1 MLIQITNKCYEG
13 CAHCMQCSHPK
24 GEHMDMATFKNALR
38 FARFLGVSSYIITG
52 GEPTEHP
59 QFYEFCEA
67 LNRFIKGSKEVG
79 AFTIT
84 SNGTWFPERKDE
96 MEKLAKLDH
105 YVGMQV
111 YTNPKWYKDAPFI
124 LEHKNEINAIPKVM
138 VDTSDIQ
145 GMQDL
150 GRAKTNEQAQA
161 EVANNRYHMSC
172 LNGHLLFK
180 QTSPT
185 RRLSGLDRQPGI
197 ICKPCVDYKG
207 NVHLSESHLC
217 PSFGNVND
225 NYWLEIFNN
234 LRNAKPCCQCALG
247 KKFLTTDNI
256 KIQVARNLLGF
267 KEPSK

>member
-161 EVANNRYHMSC
+161 EVA
-172 LNGHLLFK
+172 
-180 QTSPT
+180 T
-185 RRLSGLDRQPGI
+185 I
-197 ICKPCVDYKG
+197 V
-207 NVHLSESHLC
+207 
-217 PSFGNVND
+217 
-225 NYWLEIFNN
+225 
-234 LRNAKPCCQCALG
+234 
-247 KKFLTTDNI
+247 TTCH
-256 KIQVARNLLGF
+256 A
-267 KEPSK
+267 